1 MVLMTPCSRVNSEMV
16 KTKAFAIKVKA
27 KDVKQAIA
35 TMKTVSLGDLRFLP
49 MKTQH
54 ARKDIFLM
62 AIKFQNAVINDTY
75 VAPLVSV
82 TEAMMFYIKEHLLQI
97 HGVKDVVATSRMSIM
112 GRWNILIDRDSFHA
126 TRETIQKKL
135 VGFRSKVSPDAL
147 PPEGAFLIPAAAV
160 GRDTDSLS
168 NDSFYTCSI

>member
-1 MVLMTPCSRVNSEMV
+1 MTPRSCVNSEMV
-16 KTKAFAIKVKA
+16 KTKAFAIKVKT

-35 TMKTVSLGDLRFLP
+35 TMKTVSLGDLCFLP

-54 ARKDIFLM
+54 KHRDIFLM

-97 HGVKDVVATSRMSIM
+97 HGVKDVVATSSTSIM
-112 GRWNILIDRDSFHA
+112 GRWNILIDRESFHA